1 MTGCWKAVGW
11 LGAIAVISVVS
22 AGCPKRGTGPP
33 TARLRGA
40 VTLKGGPI
48 PADADARI
56 RFDPAEI
63 GDARPASA
71 IIGDGKYD
79 VEDAPVGKVRV
90 TFSINQPTGE
100 VKGEGDRQERTEKS
114 LVPESFRGGQ
124 EIQVDGDNS
133 NLNFD
138 LK

>member
-1 MTGCWKAVGW
+1 M
-11 LGAIAVISVVS
+11 
-22 AGCPKRGTGPP
+22 
-33 TARLRGA
+33 
-40 VTLKGGPI
+40 
-48 PADADARI
+48 
-56 RFDPAEI
+56 
-63 GDARPASA
+63 
-71 IIGDGKYD
+71 
-79 VEDAPVGKVRV
+79 EDAPVGKVRV

-100 VKGEGDRQERTEKS
+100 VKGEGDRLERTEKS